1 MCEVVGGAGGVPNAF
16 LALVEIGAL
25 IFDAEA
31 ISWRASGRIEDL
43 GSMFVVEVWIAA
55 LTDIGC
61 AAKVRSKFRR
71 LFLLAA
77 GAICRAGAKIV
88 GHKA

>member
-43 GSMFVVEVWIAA
+43 GSMFVVGSGFQGRTLI
-55 LTDIGC
+55 DC

-71 LFLLAA
+71 LFLPARGRRDLPR
-77 GAICRAGAKIV
+77 GS
-88 GHKA
+88 